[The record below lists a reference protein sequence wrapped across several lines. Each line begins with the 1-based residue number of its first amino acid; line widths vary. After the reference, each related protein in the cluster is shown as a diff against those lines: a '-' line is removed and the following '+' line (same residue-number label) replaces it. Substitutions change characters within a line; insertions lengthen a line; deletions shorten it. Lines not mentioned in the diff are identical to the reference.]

1 MKLKILDALRT
12 NSTAKLESIISQ
24 IDNDKANF
32 QMSKLKDELLIY
44 AVQVGPLSAIK
55 YILEHQLVVDLNVQD
70 SNGNTCLH
78 LAAMSNRSDVI
89 VYLMAQP
96 FINDCILNNE
106 HKQPFQCTNDIQIA
120 QLMDKLRTKY
130 ISAITSQ
137 LRKGFD
143 TLDYSLLDT
152 ILTNPRNKE
161 LLDINGTDPYT
172 GDTILLEYIKKNNIQ
187 MVEFI
192 LNHGADPFKRSST
205 GKSPEECTISPEMKE
220 IITESFTRQNVMD
233 STSKPQE
240 GCPTFRGFLMKWTN
254 FAGGYKLRWFV
265 LDKEAR
271 LSYYKSPNDMNNT
284 CRGLIHLAHA
294 MIRVDSSENSKFEI
308 IIQNPSD
315 GTPVRWHLK
324 SEHATET
331 QKWVW
336 VLQNAITFAK
346 DHEKKSKKHLSS
358 QHSSKEETTVTHSG
372 LPNVPMTIPE
382 SRQLTNEEL
391 EESHEVKPVSQVISE
406 AENAAKE
413 FKDLLIENESEVD
426 LPLKLSRGSI
436 EIPSDEMSDDTNNNL
451 LNSPKSNGPVP
462 NRTLGYAAAPP
473 KIRTSMDSQRSNRTS
488 NSTTGS
494 TASDASTSNS
504 KGSKAKKIYKKQ
516 LNKITNFGRKK
527 KSVKMDNF
535 DEFNSSQ
542 MSFADSNASSIEYDN
557 EYSED
562 GESAVLDPS
571 STDLNIIRNQ
581 MHIQLITF
589 KDFLKQSGKDDSI
602 SNHQL
607 SDTCTG
613 ILNTLESLINKEGE
627 IVNKKYNEL
636 AHRLEKQHK
645 ISTIWENSIKQLEFE
660 IRDRESKIVEL
671 EDKLK
676 NVKKSLRNSVLV
688 GSNGHLSLNS
698 KTIPFIDIEPEQKS
712 ANPNSAAALARLRL
726 SQKIPEKP
734 TSAPPVPVQL
744 PSITTTDD
752 DNVSSKVFTPS
763 EVRQPSTPAAPSDQP
778 PAPPSMPPPAVPLD
792 PTLAKFLEEQDDSDD
807 EFFDA
812 ENNEDEVRDMSI
824 LEKIETERCHRE
836 EEKSAAAPV
845 SVPPPDFEPP
855 KVPVKSV
862 YESKMAI
869 EDESE
874 EEQEQKEEQPSEE
887 KTSDESETERLAI
900 KKTTTV
906 GSQWFQP
913 DRHSN
918 GHYVVN
924 DHELLSKSQ
933 EDRFEKLMT
942 EHTFKGYND
951 PFRTTLAPEDNRPK
965 ISLWGVL
972 KSLVGKDMTKMTLP
986 VSFNEPT
993 SLLQRNV
1000 EVVEYSDLLDKA
1012 STIESSTLRLVY
1024 VAAFAASEYASTVG
1038 RIAKPF
1044 NPLLGETFEYA
1055 RPDKGYRCFV
1065 EQVSHHPPISA
1076 LVAES
1081 SSWSYYG
1088 ESNVKTKFLGR
1099 SFDIKHLGTWFCEL
1113 YPDQGVK
1120 AKNGETKDM
1129 ELYSWRKVNNSVI
1142 GIIVGNP
1149 TIDNYGDMEIT
1160 NHTTGDSM
1168 KYTFKPRGWRASS
1181 AYEVKGEVFNNKGE
1195 LQYTIGGHWND
1206 KIYCKPAYDKNAEKF
1221 LVWQAAPRTEMMF
1234 HLTNFAAT
1242 LNAPQKSLLPV
1253 IACTDTRLRPDQRA
1267 MENGEYDLASEEK
1280 NRVEEKQR
1288 DARKQREIK
1297 GEDYKPSFFDKSH
1310 HPVTGEEF
1318 WSYRGNYW
1326 SERDAGKLKN
1336 YKDIF

>member
-1 MKLKILDALRT
+1 MMKLK
-12 NSTAKLESIISQ
+12 E
-24 IDNDKANF
+24 
-32 QMSKLKDELLIY
+32 ELLIY
-44 AVQVGPLSAIK
+44 AVQVGTFSVVK
-55 YILEHQLVVDLNVQD
+55 YILEHQLIDDLNVQD
-70 SNGNTCLH
+70 SNGNTALH
-78 LAAMSNRSDVI
+78 LASMSNRNDVI

-96 FINDCILNNE
+96 LINDCILNNE
-106 HKQPFQCTNDIQIA
+106 LKQPFQCTNDIEIA

-130 ISAITSQ
+130 ISTITSQ

-143 TLDYSLLDT
+143 TLNFELLDA
-152 ILTNPRNKE
+152 ILVNPRNKE

-172 GDTILLEYIKKNNIQ
+172 GDTILLEFVKKNNIK

-192 LNHGADPFKRSST
+192 LKHGADPFKRSST
-205 GKSPEECTISPEMKE
+205 GKSPEECASTPEMKE
-220 IITESFTRQNVMD
+220 IITESFKMQNVMD
-233 STSKPQE
+233 STSKQQE

-294 MIRVDSSENSKFEI
+294 MIKVDSSENSKFEI

-346 DHEKKSKKHLSS
+346 DHEKKTKKPLNSGSNQQNENEDGSS
-358 QHSSKEETTVTHSG
+358 PIHSG
-372 LPNVPMTIPE
+372 SLNIPTTISE
-382 SRQLTNEEL
+382 TRSLKNEEL
-391 EESHEVKPVSQVISE
+391 EKSHEPRRVSQVISE
-406 AENAAKE
+406 AQTAAQD
-413 FKDLLIENESEVD
+413 FKDLLNENESDVD
-426 LPLKLSRGSI
+426 LPLKLPRGSMETSQSLD
-436 EIPSDEMSDDTNNNL
+436 EILDDTNNNIS
-451 LNSPKSNGPVP
+451 NSPKSNAGPVP
-462 NRTLGYAAAPP
+462 NRKLGYNAAPP
-473 KIRTSMDSQRSNRTS
+473 KIRNSLDSQRSNHTS
-488 NSTTGS
+488 NSNLGS
-494 TASDASTSNS
+494 VGSDASTNNS
-504 KGSKAKKIYKKQ
+504 KGSKAKKIKHR
-516 LNKITNFGRKK
+516 LNKITNFGKKK
-527 KSVKMDNF
+527 KSSLKSDNY

-542 MSFADSNASSIEYDN
+542 MSFADSNASSMEYDN

-562 GESAVLDPS
+562 GESSALDSNS
-571 STDLNIIRNQ
+571 SDLNIIRNQ
-581 MHIQLITF
+581 MHIQLTTF
-589 KDFLKQSGKDDSI
+589 RDFLKQFAKDESMN
-602 SNHQL
+602 NHQL
-607 SDTCTG
+607 SDTCSG
-613 ILNTLESLINKEGE
+613 ILNTLELLINKEGE
-627 IVNKKYNEL
+627 IVNQKYNEL

-645 ISTIWENSIKQLEFE
+645 ISNIWENSIKQLEFE
-660 IRDRESKIVEL
+660 IRDRETKIVEL

-676 NVKKSLRNSVLV
+676 NVKKSLRNSVLI
-688 GSNGHLSLNS
+688 GSNGHMSLSS
-698 KTIPFIDIEPEQKS
+698 KNFPIVSDVIEPEP
-712 ANPNSAAALARLRL
+712 ATNPNSAASLARARL
-726 SQKIPEKP
+726 SSNVKP
-734 TSAPPVPVQL
+734 SSPVVPVQIPKIITTEEGDEEFEPETVEKYNPPPP
-744 PSITTTDD
+744 PSI
-752 DNVSSKVFTPS
+752 
-763 EVRQPSTPAAPSDQP
+763 
-778 PAPPSMPPPAVPLD
+778 PPPAVPLD
-792 PTLAKFLEEQDDSDD
+792 PTLAKFLEEEDDSDD

-812 ENNEDEVRDMSI
+812 ENE
-824 LEKIETERCHRE
+824 E
-836 EEKSAAAPV
+836 EEKDMSVLEQIETQRYHQEEEQKTAADA
-845 SVPPPDFEPP
+845 SLAMMETP
-855 KVPVKSV
+855 KVPVAPVKTVS
-862 YESKMAI
+862 ESKMVI
-869 EDESE
+869 DDESDEEENQMETPLETPVETILETPIDKSE
-874 EEQEQKEEQPSEE
+874 EESLWFKTE
-887 KTSDESETERLAI
+887 KDA
-900 KKTTTV
+900 
-906 GSQWFQP
+906 
-913 DRHSN
+913 D
-918 GHYVVN
+918 GHYLVN
-924 DHELLSKSQ
+924 NHELLADVQ
-933 EDRFEKLMT
+933 ENRFEKLIK

-1076 LVAES
+1076 LIAES

-1120 AKNGETKDM
+1120 AKNGENKEM
-1129 ELYSWRKVNNSVI
+1129 ELYSWKKVNNSVI

-1149 TIDNYGDMEIT
+1149 TIDNYGDMHIT

-1181 AYEVKGEVFNNKGE
+1181 AYEVKGEVFNAKGE
-1195 LQYTIGGHWND
+1195 LKYTIGGHWND
-1206 KIYCKPAYDKNAEKF
+1206 KIYCKPANDKNAEKF
-1221 LVWQAAPRTEMMF
+1221 LVWQATPRTEMMF

-1242 LNAPQKSLLPV
+1242 LNAPQKSLLPIV
-1253 IACTDTRLRPDQRA
+1253 ACTDTRLRPDQRA

-1288 DARKQREIK
+1288 EARKQREIK
-1297 GEDYKPSFFDKSH
+1297 GEVYSPEFFERSN

-1318 WSYRGNYW
+1318 WSYMGTYW
-1326 SERDAGKLKN
+1326 KNRDAGKLKN